1 MLHSVGN
8 QLHLLADIRL
18 HPDRLYGANA
28 LAYQTRL
35 REKKKY
41 LLHWLLKE
49 QKMRL
54 QKIGEGG
61 K

>member
-1 MLHSVGN
+1 MGN
-8 QLHLLADIRL
+8 QLGLLTDIRL
-18 HPDRLYGANA
+18 DPDRLSGANA

-35 REKKKY
+35 REEKIFIALVVERAK
-41 LLHWLLKE
+41 
-49 QKMRL
+49 KMRL